1 MCGFVGKISQNNIDN
16 QSIIKANE
24 SLLCRGP
31 DETVNKHG
39 SLRDFNQKTNL
50 NYSLMFNRLSIIDL
64 SDKASQPMY
73 SREFNTMIL
82 FNGEIYNHRDLRKD
96 LENQGIKFFS
106 NHSDTEVLL
115 NGLSFYGDKFL
126 EKLVGQFAVAFLD
139 MRNMKL
145 KLIKDRVGQKPLF
158 YKIDNQN
165 IIFSSNLKTLVA
177 ADNHNEVDKESYID
191 FLNYGVVPSPKT
203 IFKNVYKLR
212 PAEILNLDL
221 NEDFLKYKTKIY
233 WNLQDFVSNKKFQME
248 EFENLFNSA
257 VQYRT
262 ESDVGF
268 GALLSGGL
276 DSTSIV
282 KSLNLTSAPVNTFS
296 IGYKDA
302 KYDESKWFTKVSDY
316 FDTNSENVIMSI
328 NEINDELENAEDS
341 LDEPYF
347 DPSVLPSYIVAKKIS
362 QHYKVVLTGDGGDEL
377 MGGYLR
383 FQNMLSKRKINKSF
397 ISILYRQYPWN
408 FGTGNKIASLSKDI
422 TFNYVS
428 YFSDKKLLSG
438 LKIPDS
444 KNLENN
450 FVNGSMTNPKDF
462 MLFDFKFYLSEMMM
476 LKVDRTSMANSV
488 EARSPFV
495 DHRLIEYMLSS
506 DISFLYGNS
515 KYPLKKYLGEDFST
529 SFLNRKKMGFV
540 FNLEDWVY
548 SNSDKIFSYLEKQ
561 NTFNIFEVGKLKK
574 LKQRKSRINAQRI
587 WKIYTI
593 EKYLSRFT

>member
-1 MCGFVGKISQNNIDN
+1 MCGFVGKISKCNIDN
-16 QSIIKANE
+16 QNIIKANQ
-24 SLLCRGP
+24 SLICRGP
-31 DETVNKHG
+31 DETVHKQG
-39 SLRDFNQKTNL
+39 SLSDFNHKSSL
-50 NYSLMFNRLSIIDL
+50 SYSLVFNRLSIIDL

-73 SREFNTMIL
+73 SNEFNTMIL

-115 NGLSFYGDKFL
+115 NGLSFYGDDFL
-126 EKLVGQFAVAFLD
+126 GKLVGQFAIAFLD

-165 IIFSSNLKTLVA
+165 ITFSSNLKTLVTV
-177 ADNHNEVDKESYID
+177 DNDNEVDKESYID

-212 PAEILNLDL
+212 PAEILTIDL

-233 WNLQDFVSNKKFQME
+233 WNLKDFVSNKKFQME

-262 ESDVGF
+262 ESDVDF

-282 KSLNLTSAPVNTFS
+282 KSLNFTSAPVNTFS
-296 IGYKDA
+296 IGYKDT
-302 KYDESKWFTKVSDY
+302 KYDESKWFTKVADY
-316 FDTNSENVIMSI
+316 FNTNSEKVIMSI

-383 FQNMLSKRKINKSF
+383 FQNMITKRKINKSI
-397 ISILYRQYPWN
+397 ISLLYRQYPWH
-408 FGTGNKIASLSKDI
+408 FGTGNRIASLSKDL
-422 TFNYVS
+422 TFNYLS
-428 YFSDKKLLSG
+428 YFSDKKLLAG
-438 LKIPDS
+438 LKISDS

-450 FVNGSMTNPKDF
+450 FITGSMTNPKDF

-495 DHRLIEYMLSS
+495 DHRLIEYMLSC
-506 DISFLYGNS
+506 DISFLNSNS

-529 SFLNRKKMGFV
+529 DFLDRKKMGFV

-548 SNSDKIFSYLEKQ
+548 SNSKKILSYLEKQ
-561 NTFNIFEVGKLKK
+561 NTFNIFEVDSLKM
-574 LKQRKSRINAQRI
+574 LEQRKSRINAQRI

-593 EKYLSRFT
+593 EKYLNKFI

>member
-1 MCGFVGKISQNNIDN
+1 MCGFVGKVSKNNIDYENIINAN
-16 QSIIKANE
+16 Q

-31 DETVNKHG
+31 DETVQKKG
-39 SLRDFNQKTNL
+39 SLHEFNQYTNL
-50 NYSLMFNRLSIIDL
+50 NYFLIFNRLSIIDL

-73 SREFNTMIL
+73 SKEFNTMIM
-82 FNGEIYNHRDLRKD
+82 FNGEIYNHRELRID
-96 LENQGIKFFS
+96 LESQGIKFYS

-115 NGLSFYGDKFL
+115 NGLSLYGDKFL
-126 EKLVGQFAVAFLD
+126 GKLIGQFAIVFID

-145 KLIKDRVGQKPLF
+145 KLIKDRVAQKPLF

-165 IIFSSNLKTLVA
+165 ISFSSNLKTLVA
-177 ADNHNEVDKESYID
+177 ADNNDAIDRESYID

-212 PAEILNLDL
+212 PAEILDINL
-221 NEDFLKYKTKIY
+221 NEDFVKYKTKIY
-233 WNLQDFVSNKKFQME
+233 WNLQDFVSNNKFQMD

-262 ESDVGF
+262 ESDVDF
-268 GALLSGGL
+268 AALLSGGL

-282 KSLNLTSAPVNTFS
+282 KSLNSISAPVNTFS
-296 IGYKDA
+296 IGYRDT
-302 KYDESKWFTKVSDY
+302 KYDESKWFTKVADY
-316 FDTNSENVIMSI
+316 FDTNSEKSIMSI
-328 NEINDELENAEDS
+328 NEINAELENAENS

-383 FQNMLSKRKINKSF
+383 FQNILKTRKINKSF
-397 ISILYRQYPWN
+397 ISLLYRQYPWN
-408 FGTGNKIASLSKDI
+408 LGTGNKIAALSKDF
-422 TFNYVS
+422 TFNYLS
-428 YFSDKKLLSG
+428 YFSDKKLLTG
-438 LKIPDS
+438 LKIQDS
-444 KNLENN
+444 RLLENN

-506 DISFLYGNS
+506 DINFLIGNS
-515 KYPLKKYLGEDFST
+515 KDPLKKYLGEDFST
-529 SFLNRKKMGFV
+529 DFLNRKKMGFV

-548 SNSDKIFSYLEKQ
+548 SNADKIFSYLEKQ
-561 NTFNIFEVGKLKK
+561 NTFNVFEVGKLKK
-574 LKQRKSRINAQRI
+574 LQKRKSRINAQRI
-587 WKIYTI
+587 WKIYNI
-593 EKYLSRFT
+593 EKYLSKFT